1 MSKTEV
7 WMHVKS
13 GGVYRVSGEC
23 LIEATMTEAVI
34 YQSLED
40 GQTWVRPSHEFYD
53 GRFVNIDSE
62 GLKIE
67 IMAEND
73 SDDLFDLIGK
83 RQPEDWMMQPEFAG
97 VTILDPDGWDR
108 TNWEESWSIAL
119 TLEEMQTRVSRCTV
133 QILPS
138 SPMHPANVIKENT

>member
-13 GGVYRVSGEC
+13 GGVYRVSGNC

-40 GQTWVRPSHEFYD
+40 GQTWVRPAHEFYD
-53 GRFVNIDSE
+53 GRFANIDSE

-67 IMAEND
+67 IMAEDD
-73 SDDLFDLIGK
+73 SDELFLLTGK
-83 RQPEDWMMQPEFAG
+83 RQPEDWMGQPEFEG
-97 VTILDPDGWDR
+97 VTIHDPDGWDR
-108 TNWEESWSIAL
+108 ANWEESWSIAL

-133 QILPS
+133 SITRD
-138 SPMHPANVIKENT
+138 SPMYTQNI